1 MRFESL
7 LDVLFPPVCVAC
19 ERTGVALCDRCRP
32 SRAAIERSTVGGL
45 PCMALGPY
53 EGALRRA
60 VLAMKAGRRDV
71 VAALGALIADALAA
85 ELRVPAILVP
95 VPTTRRRSRM
105 RGFDQAT
112 ALAAAVARAGGPPCV
127 PALERSGGVAQHGR
141 SRAGRLG
148 LARRFTYAGAS
159 FPEATRVVLVDDVV
173 TTGATLT
180 DACATLRSAGV
191 RVAGAVVV
199 ARTHE
204 GRRAPNS

>member
-1 MRFESL
+1 VRFESL
-7 LDVLFPPVCVAC
+7 LNVLFPPVCVAC

-32 SRAAIERSTVGGL
+32 SPAAVERSAVGDL
-45 PCMALGPY
+45 PCIALGPY
-53 EGALRRA
+53 EGVLRRA

-71 VAALGALIADALAA
+71 AAALGTLMAGMIAA
-85 ELRVPAILVP
+85 ELRASAALVP
-95 VPTTRRRSRM
+95 VPTTRRRIHM

-112 ALAAAVARAGGPPCV
+112 ALAGAVARAGGPPCV
-127 PALERSGGVAQHGR
+127 RALDRVAGEAQHGR
-141 SRAGRLG
+141 SRAERLG
-148 LARRFTYAGAS
+148 PARRFMCAGAS
-159 FPEATRVVLVDDVV
+159 FPDGTWVVLVDDVV

-191 RVAGAVVV
+191 GVAGAIVV